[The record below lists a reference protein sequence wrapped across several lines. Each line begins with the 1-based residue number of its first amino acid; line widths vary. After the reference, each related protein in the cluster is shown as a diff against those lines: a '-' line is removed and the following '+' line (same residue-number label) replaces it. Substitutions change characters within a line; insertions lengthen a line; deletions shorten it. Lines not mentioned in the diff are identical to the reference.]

1 MNRHF
6 ILGLSVAV
14 AVAAAARAQ
23 QAGSLRGVAL
33 DKDFDAPLA
42 NATVLIVETG
52 EKVQS
57 TDQGTWV
64 FPQVRPGRYTV
75 VASKEGYVRTVR
87 GDVMVSAG
95 QLTELRLELAG
106 DYTDLEEFVVQDA
119 LNLGSGSEAQLL
131 DMRLDSPA
139 LMDSI
144 STQLMS
150 RAGTNN
156 AADAL
161 RLVPGASATADGKSA
176 VIRGLPDR
184 YISSQLNGITL
195 PTADKDKRAV
205 ELDQFP
211 AEVIQ
216 SLQVSK
222 TFTPDQ
228 QGNAS
233 GGAVNVVLRG
243 VPEEP
248 FFMRYRA
255 STTYNS
261 QFTGKQGFLQRGDS
275 HLHAFGKNGGQ
286 FSQQE
291 LGTNWSG
298 DVGVDQGVA
307 PPEYR
312 GSLATGGRF
321 DIGDGWRAGGFVNV
335 FYLRDQGYYANGRD
349 DQWWA
354 LRARD
359 PLSPQFNQAS
369 PQSGEFY
376 TSLFDV
382 KQGRQSA
389 QWGGLA
395 TVGIESDDHAFT
407 FTWLNTQGA
416 EDTATLAE
424 DTRGKEYFFPGHDPS
439 QPSTPGNQE
448 FLGAPWLRLQT
459 LNYVERKTDTMQL
472 AGRHRYDLYGAEADK
487 AEIDWSVSRSSALR
501 DQPDRRQFASAWS
514 PTGTYLQYKPAAQ
527 FALGNLQ
534 RVFEKIKEDSDQVA
548 TNLKMPFRG
557 VADEKGYFK
566 VGFFHDRV
574 VRTFDQD
581 TFSNFNDPTQFYNG
595 QFDQLDWSDVWNF
608 ENHPITASET
618 DVDYRGSQRVGG
630 TYVMADIPLAERLH
644 LVGGVRRESTG
655 ISIINSPEANAY
667 WVPPDQFGIATLA
680 PGDGDVSLSKQNWL
694 PSLGLSYEPVE
705 HVVLR
710 SSYSETIARPTF
722 KELTPIFQQEYLGG
736 PIFVG
741 NPGLQLSDV
750 KNYDLRADYTP
761 YEGTLFSVSWFRKD
775 IKNPIE
781 YIERQALYT
790 FITADNFPSGKMQ
803 GYEVELRQGIGQ
815 LWAPLDG
822 LSLGGNATFIQAS
835 VQLPDDEIA
844 RFEALQ
850 GFKPA
855 EARDMTNT
863 PEYLWNIYGTY
874 DFAPTR
880 TNVGLFYT
888 VTGDTLIRGPGPSND
903 FFVPATYI
911 TRFENLNLTIQQNLA
926 PGLTLSFAAR
936 NLTNALRRE
945 VYRSDYHDDVTR
957 RSRTDGIDFSLAIG
971 GEIRF

>member
-1 MNRHF
+1 MSRQLL
-6 ILGLSVAV
+6 LGLSVAV
-14 AVAAAARAQ
+14 AIAAAARAQ
-23 QAGSLRGVAL
+23 QAGSLRGVVF

-42 NATVLIVETG
+42 NATVQIVETG
-52 EKVQS
+52 DKVVT
-57 TDQGTWV
+57 TDQGTYV
-64 FPQVRPGRYTV
+64 FPQVRAGRYTV
-75 VASKEGYVRTVR
+75 VASKDGYVRTVR
-87 GDVMVSAG
+87 GDVTVTTG

-119 LNLGSGSEAQLL
+119 LNLGSGSESALL
-131 DMRLDSPA
+131 DLRLDSPA

-161 RLVPGASATADGKSA
+161 RLVPGASSSADGKSA

-195 PTADKDKRAV
+195 PSADKDKRAV

-243 VPEEP
+243 VPEEA

-255 STTYNS
+255 SSTYNS
-261 QFTGKQGFLQRGDS
+261 QFTGKQGFLQRGDR

-286 FSQQE
+286 FSEQE

-298 DVGVDQGVA
+298 DVGVDAGVA

-312 GSLATGGRF
+312 GSLSTGGRF
-321 DIGDGWRAGGFVNV
+321 EIGNGWRAGGFLNV
-335 FYLRDQGYYANGRD
+335 FYLRDQSYYGNGRD
-349 DQWWA
+349 DSWWA

-359 PLSPQFNQAS
+359 PLSPQFNQGT

-376 TSLFDV
+376 TALFDV

-395 TVGIESDDHAFT
+395 TVGIESDDHSFT
-407 FTWLNTQGA
+407 FTLLNTQGA

-424 DTRGKEYFFPGHDPS
+424 DTRGKQYFFPGHDPS

-448 FLGAPWLRLQT
+448 FLAAPWLRLQT
-459 LNYVERKTDTMQL
+459 LTYAERKTDTMQL
-472 AGRHRYDLYGAEADK
+472 AGRHRYELYGAETDK
-487 AEIDWSVSRSSALR
+487 AEFDWSLSRSSALR
-501 DQPDRRQFASAWS
+501 DQPDRIQLASAWS

-527 FALGNLQ
+527 FSLGNLQ
-534 RVFEKIKEDSDQVA
+534 RVFEKIKEDSDQLA
-548 TNLKMPFRG
+548 TDLKLPFRG
-557 VADEKGYFK
+557 AADEKGYFK
-566 VGFFHDRV
+566 VGFFHDSV
-574 VRTFDQD
+574 VRTFDQN

-608 ENHPITASET
+608 QNHPITASET
-618 DVDYRGSQRVGG
+618 DVDYRGTQKVGG
-630 TYVMADIPLAERLH
+630 AYVMADVPLAERLH
-644 LVGGVRRESTG
+644 LIGGARRETTKIG
-655 ISIINSPEANAY
+655 ILNTPEANAY
-667 WVPPDQFGIATLA
+667 WVPAGQFGIATLR
-680 PGDGDVSLSKQNWL
+680 PGDGDVSLSDQTWL
-694 PSLGLSYEPVE
+694 PALSLVYEPIE

-741 NPGLQLSDV
+741 NPDLQLSEV

-761 YEGTLFSVSWFRKD
+761 FEGTLFSASWFKKD

-790 FITADNFPSGKMQ
+790 FTTAANFPTGKMQ
-803 GYEVELRQGIGQ
+803 GYEVELRQGLGA
-815 LWAPLDG
+815 LWSRMEG
-822 LSLGGNATFIQAS
+822 FTLGGNATFLHAS

-844 RFEALQ
+844 RFEQLQ
-850 GFKPA
+850 GFKPSA
-855 EARDMTNT
+855 SRDMTNT
-863 PEYLWNIYGTY
+863 PEYLWNLYGTY
-874 DFAPTR
+874 DFAPTG
-880 TNVGLFYT
+880 TNLGLFYT
-888 VTGDTLIRGPGPSND
+888 VTGDTLIKGPGPSAD
-903 FFVPATYI
+903 YFVPATYI
-911 TRFENLNLTIQQNLA
+911 TRFENLNLTIQQPIGA
-926 PGLTLSFAAR
+926 GMTLSFGAR

-945 VYRSDYHDDVTR
+945 VYRSDYHEDVTR
-957 RSRTDGIDFSLAIG
+957 RSRTDGIDLSLAIG